1 MPGVSGAVA
10 RRLVVL
16 TIAFMATAPVVHA
29 QAYLGLG
36 GGGTLPVGQTAKASA
51 IGWNGLA
58 FVGFGT
64 PDIPLG
70 IRFDGLFSR
79 LQYKDKGPYE
89 NIYSGTANLVA
100 PLAQGSTLVPYLIG
114 GLGFYELQRPGQK
127 TLTEFTP
134 GGPETVSFYPYG
146 ASTGAFGLNGGLGIR
161 TWSGNKFGIFLEAR
175 FHYVFSRKP
184 STPFVPLTV
193 GFTF

>member
-10 RRLVVL
+10 RRLAGL
-16 TIAFMATAPVVHA
+16 TVALMATVPVA
-29 QAYLGLG
+29 ARGQAYIGLG

-114 GLGFYELQRPGQK
+114 GLGFYELQRPGAIQ
-127 TLTEFTP
+127 TP
-134 GGPETVSFYPYG
+134 DGAFYPYG

-175 FHYVFSRKP
+175 FHYVFSRRP